1 MAFNWMDWVLLAVV
15 AVSALI
21 SLKRGFLR
29 EALSLVIW
37 FASIILSLMF
47 YKPLAQLLQPYIESP
62 SLQQLAAIIGL
73 FVTCLVI
80 GGLLSFLLSQLVA
93 VSGLGGTDR
102 LLGMVFG
109 ALRGVVVVVV
119 VLMIGKKMLPLD
131 QELWWQQSMLLPHF
145 LRLETWT
152 VSAAL
157 YLKDL
162 LVPLFAQLA

>member
-1 MAFNWMDWVLLAVV
+1 MAFNWVDWVLLALV
-15 AVSALI
+15 AISSLI
-21 SLKRGFLR
+21 SLKRGFIR

-47 YKPLAQLLQPYIESP
+47 YKPLAQLLQPYIDSP
-62 SLQQLAAIIGL
+62 SLQQIAAIGGL
-73 FVTCLVI
+73 FVICLII
-80 GGLLSFLLSQLVA
+80 GGLCSFLLSQLVA
-93 VSGLGGTDR
+93 ATGLSGTDR

-119 VLMIGKKMLPLD
+119 VLMIGKKILPLE
-131 QELWWQQSMLLPHF
+131 QEVWWQQSMLLPHF

>member
-1 MAFNWMDWVLLAVV
+1 MAFNWVDWVLLAVV
-15 AVSALI
+15 VVSALI

-29 EALSLVIW
+29 EALSLLIW
-37 FASIILSLMF
+37 FAAILLSLMF
-47 YKPLAQLLQPYIESP
+47 YKPLAILLQPYIESP
-62 SLQQLAAIIGL
+62 SLQQIAAIIGL
-73 FVTCLVI
+73 FVLCLLV

-93 VSGLGGTDR
+93 LSGLGGTDR

-109 ALRGVVVVVV
+109 ALRGVIVVVV
-119 VLMIGKKMLPLD
+119 VLMLGKRMLPLE
-131 QELWWQQSMLLPHF
+131 QEVWWQQSQLLPHF

-157 YLKDL
+157 YLKEL